1 MAPQPAHIKR
11 DESFRD
17 AISTVDKEGKRVWVY
32 PKKPSGKFT
41 RWRQWVGYALL
52 TLLFVGPFLR
62 IGGEPVLMIN
72 ILERRFVFFG
82 QTFWP
87 QDFLIFVMGFIA
99 FIVFVALF
107 TVAFG
112 RLFCGWACPQTVFM
126 EQVFRRIEYAI
137 EGDWKQ
143 QQALNKGPLTNDKLI
158 KKTTK
163 HVLFFAIS
171 FLIGNTFLAYI
182 IGSDELLRIIRE
194 PASQHAGGLIAALWA
209 NQRRPALA
217 GMVLNSP
224 WLDMQGGRL
233 VRGLGT
239 SVIKRV
245 GARTPARVIPRTI
258 EGHYGRSLHA
268 DHHGEWVF
276 NTDWKPLDSF
286 PVTFGWL
293 RAIRLG
299 HDELHTGL
307 EVGCPVLVLSSAGTR
322 WPQQMGD
329 EAHGYDIVLEV
340 PQIRQWAT
348 AIGSHVTYVAIE
360 GARHDVVLSR
370 AEPRAVAYAEIDR
383 WHATYVG

>member
-1 MAPQPAHIKR
+1 MTSGVF
-11 DESFRD
+11 DELVPD
-17 AISTVDKEGKRVWVY
+17 V
-32 PKKPSGKFT
+32 
-41 RWRQWVGYALL
+41 L
-52 TLLFVGPFLR
+52 
-62 IGGEPVLMIN
+62 GEPYLAETISLPPDEEGPVVATLVLSRAPKPTRRAVLHVHGFCDYFFQTDFAEWWN
-72 ILERRFVFFG
+72 ERGYDFYAVDLRKYG
-82 QTFWP
+82 RSLRPHQTPNYVTDLRHHFP
-87 QDFLIFVMGFIA
+87 DLDAA
-99 FIVFVALF
+99 FHRVAERDGHDHIV
-107 TVAFG
+107 
-112 RLFCGWACPQTVFM
+112 
-126 EQVFRRIEYAI
+126 
-137 EGDWKQ
+137 
-143 QQALNKGPLTNDKLI
+143 
-158 KKTTK
+158 
-163 HVLFFAIS
+163 IS
-171 FLIGNTFLAYI
+171 AHST
-182 IGSDELLRIIRE
+182 
-194 PASQHAGGLIAALWA
+194 GGLIAALWA

-268 DHHGEWVF
+268 DHAGEWMF

-370 AEPRAVAYAEIDR
+370 AEPRAVAYAEIER